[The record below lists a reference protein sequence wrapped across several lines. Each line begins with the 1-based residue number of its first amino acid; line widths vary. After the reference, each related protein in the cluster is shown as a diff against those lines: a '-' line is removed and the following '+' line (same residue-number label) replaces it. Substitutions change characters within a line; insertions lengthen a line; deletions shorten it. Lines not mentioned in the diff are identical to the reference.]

1 MNKNNAQIDYSLA
14 SKGSEK
20 SRNINDFASTPTKEI
35 DEKALKQHQDV
46 YTKHKDEGDHEEF
59 LGGYSRDNSKI
70 TRSKITGVSTA
81 PTMAMNSS

>member
-35 DEKALKQHQDV
+35 DEKALK
-46 YTKHKDEGDHEEF
+46 
-59 LGGYSRDNSKI
+59 
-70 TRSKITGVSTA
+70 
-81 PTMAMNSS
+81 